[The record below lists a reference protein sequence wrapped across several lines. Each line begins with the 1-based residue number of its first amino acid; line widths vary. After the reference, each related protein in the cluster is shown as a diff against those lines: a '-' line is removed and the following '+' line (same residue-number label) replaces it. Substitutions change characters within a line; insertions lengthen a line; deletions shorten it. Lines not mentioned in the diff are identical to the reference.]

1 MIKTDK
7 IGEEMHLPLVNDCLI
22 KEKAATIKKINLDVG
37 LKKTKKKL
45 ENIFSH
51 ERRFEVSWAKEVN
64 LEEVFQ
70 YHVIPVPLSLALP
83 DSILRKNPK
92 HYFVNQ
98 HP

>member
-1 MIKTDK
+1 
-7 IGEEMHLPLVNDCLI
+7 MHLPLVNDCLM

-92 HYFVNQ
+92 HDVLNKT
-98 HP
+98 P